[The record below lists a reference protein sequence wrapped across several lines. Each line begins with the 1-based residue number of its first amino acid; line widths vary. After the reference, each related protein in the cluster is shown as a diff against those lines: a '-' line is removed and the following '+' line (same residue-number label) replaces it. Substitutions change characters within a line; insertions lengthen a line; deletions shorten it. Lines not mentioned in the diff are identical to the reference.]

1 MAAFF
6 NAHQI
11 LLFIGTTIVLSN
23 FLIASRLPSHE
34 LSGGVRL
41 LRESQ
46 EQTDV
51 GLFSEKDESEEEKA
65 MLHIVTTR
73 FMQSQAG
80 LTKLGKARL
89 KLFETFCLPSMQ
101 TQVIDNFLWFVM
113 IDPNLEGELLERLQ
127 FLLAPHPNFF
137 LVLSNE
143 KLLTPHN
150 LMNKQEVVQIVS
162 GETQLLYS
170 RMMDVNRPLLME
182 TRLDADDGLH
192 RKTLGQIQYA
202 AMKLPQA
209 TGGWQ
214 VICADVHLEWRNDEI
229 ANLNSTVESSG
240 RIRLVKEDI
249 CVTPGYTLVR
259 HREPGSNEFP
269 PWPKMG
275 HQQMNTLWPECLSSN
290 STKEGEPVNLN
301 CWTRLPKYPAAL
313 RSRTIT
319 SAGMSRV
326 RSSAKDRI
334 YDEQTNDLWQH
345 VTRDFGIG
353 EERTLLTS
361 QYLQNNIHGI
371 AVDNLLGQ
379 CTRGHSCKR
388 SSRDK
393 LEALAKETASFR

>member
-1 MAAFF
+1 MTIFF
-6 NAHQI
+6 NARQI

-23 FLIASRLPSHE
+23 FLIASRLPSPE
-34 LSGGVRL
+34 LNGGVRL

-46 EQTDV
+46 QQTSNV
-51 GLFSEKDESEEEKA
+51 FSDYDETEEEKT
-65 MLHIVTTR
+65 MLHVVTTR

-80 LTKLGKARL
+80 LTTLGKARL

-101 TQVIDNFLWFVM
+101 QQVIDNFLWFIM
-113 IDPNLEGELLERLQ
+113 IDPNLEVELLERLQ
-127 FLLAPHPNFF
+127 FLLASHPNYF
-137 LVLSNE
+137 LILSNE
-143 KLLTPHN
+143 KLLTPN
-150 LMNKQEVVQIVS
+150 NMMNKQEVVRIIT
-162 GETQLLYS
+162 GDTKLLYS

-229 ANLNSTVESSG
+229 GNLNSTVETSG
-240 RIRLVKEDI
+240 KIRLVKEDI

-259 HREPGSNEFP
+259 HREPGNNEFP
-269 PWPKMG
+269 QWPKMG
-275 HQQMNTLWPECLSSN
+275 HQQMNTLWPECRSN
-290 STKEGEPVNLN
+290 STKDGEAATLN
-301 CWTRLPKYPAAL
+301 CWKRLPKYPAAL

-326 RSSAKDRI
+326 QSSAKDRK

-353 EERTLLTS
+353 EERTMLTS
-361 QYLQNNIHGI
+361 QYLQKNIHGI
-371 AVDNLLGQ
+371 AVDNLRGQ
-379 CTRGHSCKR
+379 W
-388 SSRDK
+388 
-393 LEALAKETASFR
+393 